1 MYGDGTQTNPYIPTA
16 WDEFV
21 YAVGKD
27 KQTYV
32 TMPEGGGVFDMNDIA
47 PTGTS
52 LNVVCKS
59 LEGNDW
65 EMRNAYNVA
74 FNFNGDYNGGHAAN
88 LIHKFHFLNM
98 YSDIGT
104 LFYVNIGK
112 LSECKISGI
121 AAKNY
126 ALYRGEFERCSMN
139 FKIIGNVQFHESYD
153 DYWNNFDFVNAIVD
167 KSESTSTST
176 ENRIPGNNSLIKLIP
191 NETSGTFNIRGKNN
205 VFSSGAG
212 NYVTLPSGTRVDVT
226 EEQLKDAAY
235 LRSIGFPIAGD

>member
-1 MYGDGTQTNPYIPTA
+1 MQGNGTQENPYIPTA

-74 FNFNGDYNGGHAAN
+74 FNFNGDYSGDHAAN
-88 LIHKFHFLNM
+88 LIHKFHFLDM
-98 YSDIGT
+98 YSDIGA
-104 LFYVNIGK
+104 LFFVNIGK
-112 LSECKISGI
+112 FSECKISGI
-121 AAKNY
+121 AAQNY

-139 FKIIGNVQFHESYD
+139 FKLTGNAYFHEVYD
-153 DYWNNFDFVNAIVD
+153 DFMNGFSFVNAIVD
-167 KSESTSTST
+167 QTESTATFAG
-176 ENRIPGNNSLIKLIP
+176 NRIPSNNSLVRFTA
-191 NETSGTFNIRGKNN
+191 NSSNTTFNLRGKNN
-205 VFSSGAG
+205 VFISNAV
-212 NYVTLPSGTRVDVT
+212 NYITLSDKTRVDVT
-226 EEQLKDAAY
+226 EEQLKDLEY

>member
-1 MYGDGTQTNPYIPTA
+1 MQGDGTQENPYIPTA

-74 FNFNGDYNGGHAAN
+74 FNFNGDYSGDYASN
-88 LIHKFHFLNM
+88 LIHKFHFVNM

-104 LFYVNIGK
+104 LFYVNISK
-112 LSECKISGI
+112 FSECRISGI
-121 AAKNY
+121 AAKNCV
-126 ALYRGEFERCSMN
+126 LYRGEFERCSMN
-139 FKIIGNVQFHESYD
+139 FKLLNGVSTVVEITSG
-153 DYWNNFDFVNAIVD
+153 YWNGWDFVNAVID
-167 KSESTSTST
+167 HSNSTGTSSP
-176 ENRIPGNNSLIKLIP
+176 NIRANNSFIEHKSNANGLSL
-191 NETSGTFNIRGKNN
+191 NINGKNT
-205 VFSSGAG
+205 VVHSDAGSFVTTASG
-212 NYVTLPSGTRVDVT
+212 SKVDVT
-226 EEQLKDAAY
+226 EEQLKNAEY

>member
-1 MYGDGTQTNPYIPTA
+1 MQGNGTQENPYIPTA

-65 EMRNAYNVA
+65 EMRNAYNVD
-74 FNFNGDYNGGHAAN
+74 FNFDGDYNGDCATN

-98 YSDIGT
+98 YNDGYT
-104 LFYVNIGK
+104 LFHVNISK
-112 LSECKISGI
+112 FSECKFSGV
-121 AAKNY
+121 AAGNY

-139 FKIIGNVQFHESYD
+139 FKLMDKAELISVNSP
-153 DYWNNFDFVNAIVD
+153 YWNQWDFVKAIID
-167 KSESTSTST
+167 NSDTTT
-176 ENRIPGNNSLIKLIP
+176 TTGGYQLRANNSLFEYKA
-191 NETSGTFNIRGKNN
+191 N
-205 VFSSGAG
+205 SSGSNMSVSGKSNVVHSDAG
-212 NYVTLPSGTRVDVT
+212 SLVTIASGSKVDVT
-226 EEQLKDAAY
+226 EKQLKNAEY
-235 LRSIGFPIAGD
+235 LHSIGFPIAGD